1 MRHPPLT
8 EVRLPIRVRRTIDGA
23 GEMTATMLVHC
34 EGRRRSIPLDECSV
48 CDECVAVHVDPLEE
62 DSYVTCS
69 KSGAFGM
76 EDTVEERAVVD
87 GDRTHVWSV
96 MARRLVCVLPDAKT
110 DLLRDILLER
120 GVTGAPV
127 VDPRGTVL
135 GFVSRADILR
145 GAWPAPSAVVSEIM
159 TPLAVTVSESASLAE
174 ASALMALEGIHLLP
188 VVNNAAAGNVVGVIS
203 ALDVLRWF
211 ARKCGYLR
219 QDLQSGN

>member
-1 MRHPPLT
+1 MRQPPAT

-34 EGRRRSIPLDECSV
+34 EARRRSIHLDDCSA
-48 CDECVAVHVDPLEE
+48 CDDCVSVHVDPLEE
-62 DSYVTCS
+62 ESYVTCS
-69 KSGAFGM
+69 KGILGL
-76 EDTVEERAVVD
+76 EETVEERAVTD
-87 GDRTHVWSV
+87 GDRTRVWSV
-96 MARRLVCVLPDAKT
+96 MAKRLVCVLPDAKN

-127 VDPRGTVL
+127 VDAFGTVL

-145 GAWPAPSAVVSEIM
+145 NAWPAPGAVVGEIM